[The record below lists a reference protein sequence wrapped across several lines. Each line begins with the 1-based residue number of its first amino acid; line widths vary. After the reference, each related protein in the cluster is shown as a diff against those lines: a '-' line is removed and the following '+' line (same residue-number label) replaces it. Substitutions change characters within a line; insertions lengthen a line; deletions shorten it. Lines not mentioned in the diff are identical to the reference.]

1 MNVEIDWDSEE
12 LGAGLRCYR
21 AAQFFEA
28 HEHWESVWLVAS
40 NPEKE
45 FLQALIQV
53 AAAFHH
59 LQRGNAKGMRSLL
72 ATAQKRLANRTRYFG
87 GVNVAILRHDIQEW
101 LDRPE
106 VDCELSEFTVPRIE
120 LVNESGG
127 KT

>member
-1 MNVEIDWDSEE
+1 MEIDWDSEE
-12 LGAGLRCYR
+12 LRAGLRCYR

-28 HEHWESVWLVAS
+28 HEHWESVWLLAS

-59 LQRGNAKGMRSLL
+59 MQRSNRKGMRSLL
-72 ATAQKRLANRTRYFG
+72 TRAQARLASHPGYFG
-87 GVNVAILRHDIQEW
+87 GVIVETLRDDIKQW

-106 VDCELSEFTVPRIE
+106 MDRNLADFAVPRIE
-120 LVNESGG
+120 LLSELRREI
-127 KT
+127 